1 MKFTELNVN
10 PLIIDGINNL
20 GLTDL
25 TEIQEKVIPLA
36 LNGSDLI
43 GQAPTGTGKT
53 FAFGIP
59 ILNNINENNHDIEC
73 LILAPTREL
82 VVQITKEINNL
93 GAYFINSDCLAI
105 YGGELIDKQII
116 GLKKKPKII
125 VCTPGRL
132 IDHLNRKTIRLDKV
146 KMVILDEADEMLDM
160 GFIDDINSILSLV
173 TLPHQTMLFSAT
185 FNKELEEIANNYM
198 IKPKK
203 ITVSHGSLT
212 VDAIDQKYV
221 YCKAS
226 DKVEIIARLI
236 EINEYKLVMI
246 FCNTK
251 KTVDEVTTS
260 LLTRGFLCEA
270 LHGDMKQMARDRVMD
285 RFRNGTINIL
295 VASDVAARGLDISNV
310 DVVFNYDLPTED
322 EYYVHRIGRTGRA
335 SKKGTSISLVSRGE
349 MPRLRSIS
357 RYAKTEINVLSVPS
371 LDKII
376 KIRTKRLLDR
386 AIEIA
391 QDNNNFENSD
401 YEVNKLLSIIDKQL
415 KKYDGVDKEILVKGL
430 LSIIINADGRNQE
443 IDDITSET
451 LKEIDSRKG
460 KNKHGEV
467 RMFMTLGKNDDIRV
481 YTITDMLVKNAG
493 LSNSEINDVT
503 IKDSFTFFNV
513 PASKV
518 NDVLLCNNEIRYKGR
533 RISIQEAK
541 VDKSKRNKSNNK
553 NTKRKRK

>member
-93 GAYFINSDCLAI
+93 GVYFINSDCLAI